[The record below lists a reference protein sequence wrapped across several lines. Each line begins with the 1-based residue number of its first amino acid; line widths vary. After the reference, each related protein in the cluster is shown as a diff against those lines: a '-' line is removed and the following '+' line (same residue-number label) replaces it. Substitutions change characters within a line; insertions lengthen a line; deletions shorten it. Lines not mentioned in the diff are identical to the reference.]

1 MEREGFANRSSHACD
16 YFKNLSDIAQND
28 MFIWLEDAFETI
40 RNNAEDYMHDE
51 GIDAALYD
59 ECEDAFVRRRDMG
72 LLRDFINEQMK
83 TIVADAV
90 LRAAAYRDCPINPK
104 DLKPDTVRA
113 LTVS

>member
-1 MEREGFANRSSHACD
+1 MERESFANRSSHACD

-51 GIDAALYD
+51 GIDSALYD
-59 ECEDAFVRRRDMG
+59 EDEDAFVRRRDMG

-90 LRAAAYRDCPINPK
+90 LRAAAYRDCPIN
-104 DLKPDTVRA
+104 LKPDTVRA